1 MSVRRVRTFRVLLVL
16 LVLANTSRALVDEV
30 LDVIKLGK
38 EVGEEVLN
46 SWDVFGKPFNATGGV
61 DLPVVRRRE
70 REILARL
77 AVVSRSI
84 EKLELGVQKVGAVA
98 LFLAKKGNKPTRL
111 ELRLHEMSDLLNRVS
126 WSNRQMREYV
136 GLQEEL
142 ERSTLQDFAEWCV
155 SHDPGALP
163 GLLER
168 VHALVV
174 PPHKNLLGR
183 GLLQLLIDDVKEE
196 DSDVC
201 DLQMSPHQLIYD
213 MYNTI
218 ALTEIKG
225 YAMMQFSWMLLRIYG
240 RGNFTQEASLTRQR
254 YSERTGQ
261 TASAARAAL
270 AMAKRDLYRCD
281 PPVHT
286 SGATYAEVTRLL
298 QGYVENEV
306 DLNGDGTCKENCAF
320 YTLTENHGCYK
331 EQFCSKQDKCN
342 GRIIDC
348 QYVDS
353 DMWVCPASYSSQ
365 RRYEWIEYENG
376 RTLGRVGSCRLGTTK
391 VDSWWRWTLT
401 HCSYCF
407 CLCEDETS
415 VAERFFSL
423 REALADIKNN
433 KVVTGIRLV
442 KHGKVFHIQI
452 YQGKLVERGFVES
465 SEEVVAQAFDPTQPG
480 IIEGVDYHTLSYEKR
495 AIDLDELDSP
505 AGHVLTGA
513 RFRMIGAH
521 LHFEIRS
528 TPFNYTT
535 GKLSPDRSQW
545 ISNDNT
551 EGSYTPRSRLE
562 LHKPDIPTRAHTS
575 LRIDSQHD
583 QYIEF
588 THSDFDADAAQST
601 VPFVDIQPVVPSKA
615 LNTKGATLISGA
627 GLYHRGARGSG
638 GFIGAKLITY
648 DYSRHVKAEPP
659 PSEFIDEAETTEFVP
674 IVN

>member
-281 PPVHT
+281 PPVHS
-286 SGATYAEVTRLL
+286 SGVTYAEVTRLL

-391 VDSWWRWTLT
+391 VDSWWRWLFW
-401 HCSYCF
+401 HCSYCM
-407 CLCEDETS
+407 CLCDDATRS
-415 VAERFFSL
+415 HRFFSL
-423 REALADIKNN
+423 REATSDIANN

-659 PSEFIDEAETTEFVP
+659 PSEFVDEAETTEFVP